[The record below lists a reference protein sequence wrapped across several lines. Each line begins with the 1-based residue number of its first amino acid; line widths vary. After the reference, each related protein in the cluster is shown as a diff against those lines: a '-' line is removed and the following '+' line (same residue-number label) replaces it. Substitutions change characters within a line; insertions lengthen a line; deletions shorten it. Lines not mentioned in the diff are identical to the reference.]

1 MIQSVFTPESCTIRK
16 CVNAN
21 LLSDVKLSITQRTI
35 TFEADENDLRART
48 ARDCLR

>member
-21 LLSDVKLSITQRTI
+21 LVSDAKLSVTQRTI

-48 ARDCLR
+48 SKDCVR